1 MKVLGEFCCYGSSY
15 HRVPQV
21 QTHSFPTRRA
31 ADLARKVEVFNCCK
45 ASYVPPACPLR
56 RLCPQGP
63 HLAIQL
69 RCDLHLGRRRE
80 VNAAVPCPT
89 DQDAGLAVLA
99 ALARPGRPPGRRN
112 GQLGEQLEGA
122 LLQFRRQAVDLEK
135 VPLTALAAAPW

>member
-1 MKVLGEFCCYGSSY
+1 MRISDWSSD
-15 HRVPQV
+15 VC
-21 QTHSFPTRRA
+21 SS
-31 ADLARKVEVFNCCK
+31 DL
-45 ASYVPPACPLR
+45 ACPLR
-56 RLCPQGP
+56 RRCPQGP

-112 GQLGEQLEGA
+112 GPLGEQLEGA

-135 VPLTALAAAPW
+135 VPLTAPAAADRKSTRLNS

>member
-1 MKVLGEFCCYGSSY
+1 MLIRYVSSY
-15 HRVPQV
+15 VC
-21 QTHSFPTRRA
+21 SSA
-31 ADLARKVEVFNCCK
+31 L
-45 ASYVPPACPLR
+45 
-56 RLCPQGP
+56 
-63 HLAIQL
+63 LAIQL

-135 VPLTALAAAPW
+135 VPLTALAAAPWYLDCEPATPAPGT